1 LLVDKRIR
9 PKLEA
14 ALERYR
20 TLTYEAV
27 ADVPVQMA
35 ETDEHLRSPME
46 ARQKLQ
52 WKDAEP
58 GTKWGKA
65 WSSAWFA
72 GSAVLPEACEGR
84 EVFIGAKIGGAERLV
99 FVNGIAAGLVDS
111 FEAGEPIPVHPSAR
125 ACASGKAG
133 QKLDIAIESYAGH
146 PQNPSEDDGRHVQ
159 TFTKVQL
166 MLRRDD
172 VKDFYLDLRT
182 LVNMMGYLDPNSLRY
197 NRIMV
202 GFEEVYKILPMLPAE
217 VPEEQWRPA
226 MNAAREILRPL
237 LEAKNGDTMPFIGL
251 TGHSHLDTAWLWPL
265 DETIRKA
272 ARTFSTA
279 LTMMEQYPE
288 YRFLQSAPCHAD
300 WMRVHYPEIFER
312 IRAAVKQGQWEP
324 NGGMWVEPDCNIPS
338 GESMIRQFLF
348 GQAFTQKYFD
358 YTADV
363 YWQPDVFG
371 YSGALPQIMRGCGI
385 RFFMTTK
392 MGWNDTNRFPYDTF
406 HWHGIDGSSVI
417 AHFHNIHCWPE
428 PRSLQD
434 QWWTVQH
441 KDVQDRRYVPY
452 GFGDG
457 GGGPQDEMIEI
468 SRRVVDLEGC
478 PRSRHMSVSE
488 YMNDL
493 ERDLA
498 ARLPVWT
505 GELYL
510 EKHRGTLTSIH
521 GVKRGNRKA
530 EIALRDAEWALS
542 IARINGRDYPAG
554 KLEKLWKVLLTDQFH
569 DVLPGSSIAPVNDTA
584 IGEFGEVK
592 SGADALRDEAITSI
606 GEAASGKVTLANSLS
621 WTREGEVVLSGLPG
635 GQAPAGDGVVT
646 QSYEDIEGER
656 NMAVI
661 GLSVPSL
668 GMTCVP
674 LAPEKSTAGSPF
686 VIDGSSVETPFASVR
701 FDDRGR
707 MVSFVDKAT
716 ARELVRDGGTFNAF
730 WFGEDAPAD
739 SDNWDIDAD
748 YVLKQHDPSR
758 LVSRE
763 IIANGPLQLR
773 IRSKFEIGDRSTITQ
788 DMVFHSTTP
797 RVDFETQV
805 DWRETHKLLKA
816 GFDTTIFAENARH
829 EIQFGHLQRPT
840 HQNLSTDRAR
850 FEVCNHKWSDLS
862 DAHYGIAILNDCKY
876 GISVLGGDMRLTL
889 LKSGTQPDHRG
900 DNGVHRFDYA
910 LLPHDGTFSAAGVV
924 RPAYEFNIP
933 VVAVPG
939 LCASTASLASV
950 DAANVLIETVKW
962 SEDGK
967 ALVLRLYEAE
977 GALTRCR
984 LSFGIDATR
993 AAETNMLEEEQGE
1006 LAIVDNGLNLEFRP
1020 FEIKTVR
1027 VEVEQ
1032 TGVVRRS

>member
-1 LLVDKRIR
+1 MLVDKRVR

-14 ALERYR
+14 ALERYH
-20 TLTYEAV
+20 TLVYEAV
-27 ADVPVQMA
+27 GDVPMQMA
-35 ETDEHLRSPME
+35 ETEEHLRSPME
-46 ARQKLQ
+46 AAEKLE
-52 WKDAEP
+52 WREAAS
-58 GTKWGKA
+58 GTQWGKA

-72 GSAVLPEACEGR
+72 GTAVIPEACEGR
-84 EVFIGAKIGGAERLV
+84 EVFVGAKIGGAERLL
-99 FVNGIAAGLVDS
+99 FVNGIAAGLLDS
-111 FEAGEPIPVHPSAR
+111 YEAGDPLPHHLAKR

-146 PQNPSEDDGRHVQ
+146 PQNPREDDGRHVQ
-159 TFTKVQL
+159 TFTRVQL
-166 MLRRDD
+166 LLRRDD

-182 LVNMMGYLDPNSLRY
+182 LLNMMGYLDPNSLRY

-202 GFEEVYKILPMLPAE
+202 GFEEVYKILPQIPAE
-217 VPEEQWRPA
+217 VTEEQWRPA
-226 MNAAREILRPL
+226 MNRAREILRPL

-251 TGHSHLDTAWLWPL
+251 TGHSHLDTAWLWTL
-265 DETIRKA
+265 DETIRKG

-279 LTMMEQYPE
+279 LSMIEQYPE

-300 WMRVHYPEIFER
+300 WMRVHYPEIFDR
-312 IRAAVKQGQWEP
+312 IRKAVKEGRWEP

-338 GESMIRQFLF
+338 GEAMIRQFLY
-348 GQAFTQKYFD
+348 GQAFTRKWFD

-371 YSGALPQIMRGCGI
+371 YSGAIPQIMRGCGI

-392 MGWNDTNRFPYDTF
+392 IGWNDTNRFPYDTF
-406 HWHGIDGSSVI
+406 HWQGIDGTSVI

-428 PRSLQD
+428 PRALQD

-457 GGGPQDEMIEI
+457 GGGPQEEMVEI

-478 PRSRHMSVSE
+478 PRSRHISVSE

-498 ARLPVWT
+498 DRLPVWS

-530 EIALRDAEWALS
+530 ELALRDAEWALS
-542 IARINGRDYPAG
+542 MARILRGDYPAE
-554 KLEKLWKVLLTDQFH
+554 KLEALWKLLLTDQFH
-569 DVLPGSSIAPVNDTA
+569 DVLPGSSIAPVNDRA
-584 IGEFGEVK
+584 IREFGEVR
-592 SGADALRDEAITSI
+592 SGADALRDEAIKSV
-606 GEAASGKVTLANSLS
+606 GETASDQVTLANSLS
-621 WTREGEVVLSGLPG
+621 WTREGEIVLAGLPD
-635 GQAPAGDGVVT
+635 GQAPAGGDVVT
-646 QSYEDIEGER
+646 QAFEDVEGER
-656 NMAVI
+656 KVAVS
-661 GLSVPSL
+661 GVSVPPL
-668 GMTCVP
+668 GIASIP
-674 LAPEKSTAGSPF
+674 LADEEKVAESPF
-686 VIDGSSVETPFASVR
+686 RTVGGSVDTPFASVR
-701 FDDRGR
+701 FDERGR
-707 MVSFVDKAT
+707 IVSFIEKAGG
-716 ARELVRDGGTFNAF
+716 RELVREGGAFNIF
-730 WFGEDAPAD
+730 WCGEDIPGD

-748 YVLKQHDPSR
+748 YVLKQHDDAR
-758 LVSRE
+758 LISRE

-773 IRSKFEIGDRSTITQ
+773 IRSRFEIGDRSTLTQ

-816 GFDTTIFAENARH
+816 GFDTAIFAENARH
-829 EIQFGHLQRPT
+829 EIQFGHLMRPT

-850 FEVCNHKWSDLS
+850 FEVSNHKWSDLS
-862 DAHYGIAILNDCKY
+862 EAHYGIAILNDCKY

-889 LKSGTQPDHRG
+889 LKSGTAPDHRG

-910 LLPHDGTFSAAGVV
+910 LLPHEGPFSAAGVV
-924 RPAYEFNIP
+924 RPAYEFNVPI
-933 VVAVPG
+933 VAVPG
-939 LCASTASLASV
+939 CSVSEMSLASV
-950 DAANVLIETVKW
+950 HVPNVVIETVKW

-977 GALTRCR
+977 GARTCCR
-984 LSFGIDATR
+984 LTLGVKATR
-993 AAETNMLEEEQGE
+993 AAAANMLEEEQGE
-1006 LAIVDNGLNLEFRP
+1006 LAIIDNGLELEFRP

-1027 VEVEQ
+1027 VEV
-1032 TGVVRRS
+1032 

>member
-1 LLVDKRIR
+1 MLVDKRVK

-14 ALERYR
+14 ALERYH
-20 TLTYEAV
+20 TLVYEAV
-27 ADVPVQMA
+27 ADVPMQMA
-35 ETDEHLRSPME
+35 ETEEHLRSPQE
-46 ARQKLQ
+46 AQEKLQ
-52 WKDAEP
+52 WREAVP
-58 GTKWGKA
+58 GTQWGRA
-65 WSSAWFA
+65 WSSAWFR
-72 GSAVLPEACEGR
+72 GTAVLPDACEGR
-84 EVFIGAKIGGAERLV
+84 EVFVAAKIGGAERLL
-99 FVNGIAAGLVDS
+99 FVNGIAAGLLDS
-111 FEAGEPIPVHPSAR
+111 YEVGDPLPHHAAKR
-125 ACASGKAG
+125 ACASGRAG
-133 QKLDIAIESYAGH
+133 QELDIVIESYAGH
-146 PQNPSEDDGRHVQ
+146 PQNPREDDGRHRQ
-159 TFTKVQL
+159 TFTRVQL
-166 MLRRDD
+166 LLRRDD

-182 LVNMMGYLDPNSLRY
+182 LLNMMGYLDPNSLRY

-202 GFEEVYKILPMLPAE
+202 AFEEVYKILPQIPAE
-217 VPEEQWRPA
+217 VTEQQWRPA
-226 MNAAREILRPL
+226 MNEARKILRPL

-279 LTMMEQYPE
+279 LSMIEQYPE

-312 IRAAVKQGQWEP
+312 IRKAVREGRWEP

-338 GESMIRQFLF
+338 GEAMIRQFLF
-348 GQAFTQKYFD
+348 GQAFTRKYFD

-363 YWQPDVFG
+363 FWQPDVFG
-371 YSGALPQIMRGCGI
+371 YSGAIPQIMRGCGI

-392 MGWNDTNRFPYDTF
+392 LSWNDTNRFPYDTF
-406 HWHGIDGSSVI
+406 YWQGIDGTRVI

-428 PRSLQD
+428 PRALQD

-452 GFGDG
+452 GYGDG
-457 GGGPQDEMIEI
+457 GGGPQEEMVEI
-468 SRRVVDLEGC
+468 ARRVVDLEGC
-478 PRSRHMSVSE
+478 PRAQHMSVSR

-542 IARINGRDYPAG
+542 LARIVGKDYPAE
-554 KLEKLWKVLLTDQFH
+554 KLEELWKVLLTNQFH
-569 DVLPGSSIAPVNDTA
+569 DVLPGSSIAPVNDRA
-584 IGEFGEVK
+584 IREFGEVR
-592 SGADALRDEAITSI
+592 SGAEALRDEAIRSI
-606 GEAASGKVTLANSLS
+606 GEPVSDKVTLANSLS
-621 WTREGEVVLSGLPG
+621 WTRQGEIVLSDIPG
-635 GQAPAGDGVVT
+635 AKVPAAEGVVT
-646 QSYEDIEGER
+646 QAFEDVEGAR
-656 NMAVI
+656 KLAVC
-661 GLSVPSL
+661 GLAIPPL
-668 GMTCVP
+668 GFVSIP
-674 LAPEKSTAGSPF
+674 LGEEKHAVGSPF
-686 VIDGSSVETPFASVR
+686 AVEGSRVETPFASVH

-707 MVSFVDKAT
+707 IVSFIDKAVG
-716 ARELVRDGGTFNAF
+716 RELVREGGAFNIF
-730 WFGEDAPAD
+730 WCGEDIPGD

-748 YVLKQHDPSR
+748 YVLKLHDSAR

-763 IIANGPLQLR
+763 IVADGPLQLR
-773 IRSKFEIGDRSTITQ
+773 IRGKFEIGDRSTLTQ
-788 DMVFHSTTP
+788 DIVFHSTTP

-816 GFDTTIFAENARH
+816 GFDTTIFAETARH

-850 FEVCNHKWSDLS
+850 FEVSNHKWTDLS
-862 DAHYGIAILNDCKY
+862 EAHYGIAILNDCKY

-910 LLPHDGTFSAAGVV
+910 LLPHDGMFSAASVI

-933 VVAVPG
+933 VIAVPG
-939 LCASTASLASV
+939 CSAAEMSLASV

-962 SEDGK
+962 SEDGN

-977 GALTRCR
+977 GALTRCI
-984 LSFGIDATR
+984 LSFGVKVMR
-993 AAETNMLEEEQGE
+993 AAAASMLEEEYGE
-1006 LAIVDNGLNLEFRP
+1006 LAIVDNRLELEFRP
-1020 FEIKTVR
+1020 FEIKTIR
-1027 VEVEQ
+1027 VEVAGQ
-1032 TGVVRRS
+1032 D